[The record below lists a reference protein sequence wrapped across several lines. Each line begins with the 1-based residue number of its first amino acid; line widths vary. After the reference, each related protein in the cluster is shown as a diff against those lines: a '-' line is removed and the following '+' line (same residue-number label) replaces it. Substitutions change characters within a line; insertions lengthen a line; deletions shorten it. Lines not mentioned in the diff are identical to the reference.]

1 MDQIWLFS
9 LIISIIL
16 PLIYFFFISN
26 YYKKTQTQKIHKTPP
41 SPPSIPIIG
50 HLHLTKGHLYRTFQ
64 KLSLKYGSIFSLKFG
79 CLPFVIISSPELV
92 EECFTKNDAVLAN
105 RLQTLA
111 IKHIHYDST
120 TIGAAPYGPLWQ
132 NLRRITSL
140 ELFSTNRMNTFQ
152 SIRVDEVKSLVK
164 GLFGSRKE
172 KKFTKFEMGSKFY
185 GLSLNIITR
194 ILMGKRY
201 FPLENN
207 ESSNN
212 EGDHQEAEEVIR
224 LIREIFEL
232 HEVSIYLGDFLPFLK
247 WMYSMKKVEK
257 RIIDARNKM
266 DECLDSLIEECRKS
280 NDGCQSNDQGKNIA
294 LIYKLL
300 DLQELEPHFYNDQII
315 KGIIMMM
322 LVAGSDTSA
331 VTMEWALSLLLNHP
345 NVMKKAR
352 QEIDN
357 YKGNNQLVEEEDL
370 PNLPYIQCII
380 NETFR
385 LFPASP
391 LLVAHEASSDVT
403 ISGYHIKK
411 GTTFLVNAW
420 AIHRDPKLWD
430 DPTIFRPERF
440 ERLTSDDY
448 KYSLIPFG
456 VGRRSCPA
464 ANLAYRVVALSLAT
478 LIQCFDWKRVNEEDV
493 ELSEGFGLSMPKAK
507 PLEAMCR
514 ARESMIDVLSHI

>member
-1 MDQIWLFS
+1 
-9 LIISIIL
+9 
-16 PLIYFFFISN
+16 
-26 YYKKTQTQKIHKTPP
+26 
-41 SPPSIPIIG
+41 
-50 HLHLTKGHLYRTFQ
+50 
-64 KLSLKYGSIFSLKFG
+64 
-79 CLPFVIISSPELV
+79 
-92 EECFTKNDAVLAN
+92 
-105 RLQTLA
+105 
-111 IKHIHYDST
+111 
-120 TIGAAPYGPLWQ
+120 
-132 NLRRITSL
+132 
-140 ELFSTNRMNTFQ
+140 
-152 SIRVDEVKSLVK
+152 
-164 GLFGSRKE
+164 
-172 KKFTKFEMGSKFY
+172 
-185 GLSLNIITR
+185 
-194 ILMGKRY
+194 
-201 FPLENN
+201 
-207 ESSNN
+207 
-212 EGDHQEAEEVIR
+212 
-224 LIREIFEL
+224 
-232 HEVSIYLGDFLPFLK
+232 
-247 WMYSMKKVEK
+247 
-257 RIIDARNKM
+257 
-266 DECLDSLIEECRKS
+266 
-280 NDGCQSNDQGKNIA
+280 
-294 LIYKLL
+294 
-300 DLQELEPHFYNDQII
+300 
-315 KGIIMMM
+315 MM

-391 LLVAHEASSDVT
+391 LLVAHEASSDIT

-411 GTTFLVNAW
+411 GTTCLVNAW